1 MSPGYSSQDI
11 EGRCPTCGATA
22 VSDARFCGICG
33 AAQLPPGFAPTPAAV
48 TAPPGEIAWEI
59 DMPLLTSR
67 FILYD
72 FGKVFLWTAL
82 FMIVLLSIAFA
93 LAGEFSAEDFLMIT
107 AMTGLAVFILA
118 LLVVF
123 VMAVFFN
130 NRYRASFVI
139 SEQGVGYESRSRRGK
154 WANRAAIAAGA
165 LSGRPGVAG
174 AGLLAASQES
184 MAIGWS
190 EIQRVNEH
198 AADRVFSL
206 RNSWRVVLR
215 LHCTPENYASVRA
228 LLAARLPAGTIV
240 SGPGVGGAEPFR
252 RFLLGAAAWA
262 AIHFSSAS
270 PEPLPWIVAAAF
282 ALAASGWFQ
291 GGVRTLL
298 SLAAAAAAAVQL
310 AAWPGGLDPVLS
322 SGWNAI
328 PAAIGFAAFAA
339 AVLESFVRP
348 RQAAAAV
355 ILAAMLLA
363 PAPASAADRQKPPW
377 QGLNFFSIDDELAL
391 GRKYSADLDRRLPL
405 VTNSD
410 ANAAVDRI
418 GRRLAAH
425 APRPA
430 EWRFSVVNTREVNA
444 FAVPGGFIYVN
455 RGLIDLAETEDELA
469 GVLAHEI
476 AHVVARHSTRAMS
489 KQLLLAAVAM
499 GASLA
504 VSRKSDR
511 WGDII
516 ATAGGAGVLMA
527 GLKYSRNDEY
537 QADRLGAEIMQA
549 AGYSPHGLTDFF
561 EKLRGESAGRGTSR
575 GARFL
580 ALVSTHPPTGER
592 IARLKPLLANA
603 PPPAVQPRNE
613 LTLAQAALRALPF
626 PDPAR
631 DSGLSGAVSALA
643 REPGQPTTPA
653 PSSLEWRSAHRIRV
667 PGNTVWL
674 STGLSVRRNN
684 AIAIQAEGEIQP
696 IKGSDDA
703 CGPDGLPG
711 ASGGFFKPISRANTG
726 ALLARV
732 KSLKNQTSPPVL
744 IGEGA
749 SFTAPFDGIL
759 ELGIN
764 DDNNFDNRGEFQ
776 TQILIRRGGAR

>member
-1 MSPGYSSQDI
+1 MDPGHSSRVA
-11 EGRCPTCGATA
+11 GGPCPACGAPTA
-22 VSDARFCGICG
+22 GEAQFCGLCG
-33 AAQLPPGFAPTPAAV
+33 AALPASA
-48 TAPPGEIAWEI
+48 TAPPGEIVWEI

-82 FMIVLLSIAFA
+82 IMIVLLSFAFA
-93 LAGEFSAEDFLMIT
+93 LAGEFSAEEFLMIS

-118 LLVVF
+118 LLVIF

-130 NRYRASFVI
+130 DRYRASFAI
-139 SEQGVGYESRSRRGK
+139 NSEGVGYESRSNRGK

-174 AGLLAASQES
+174 AGLLAASRES
-184 MAIGWS
+184 MAIGWN

-215 LHCTPENYASVRA
+215 LHCTPENYATVRA
-228 LLAARLPAGTIV
+228 LLAARLPNGTIV
-240 SGPGVGGAEPFR
+240 SGPGIGAAEPFR
-252 RFLLGAAAWA
+252 RLALGASAWA
-262 AIHFSSAS
+262 AIHFGSAA
-270 PEPLPWIVAAAF
+270 PEPLPWIAAAAL
-282 ALAASGWFQ
+282 ALAASGWFA

-298 SLAAAAAAAVQL
+298 SFTGAAAAAIQL
-310 AAWPGGLDPVLS
+310 AAWPGGLDPVFA
-322 SGWNAI
+322 SGWKAL

-339 AVLESFVRP
+339 AVLEGFVRP
-348 RQAAAAV
+348 RQTTA
-355 ILAAMLLA
+355 ILLLAALIVTPP
-363 PAPASAADRQKPPW
+363 PAAAADRQKPPW
-377 QGLNFFSIDDELAL
+377 QGLNFFSVDDELAL
-391 GRKYSADLDRRLPL
+391 GRKYAADLDRRLPL
-405 VTNSD
+405 VTRSE

-430 EWRFSVVNTREVNA
+430 DWRFSVVNTREVNA
-444 FAVPGGFIYVN
+444 FAVPGGYIYVN
-455 RGLIDLAETEDELA
+455 RGLVELAETEDELA

-489 KQLLLAAVAM
+489 KQLLLTAVAM

-504 VSRKSDR
+504 VSRKSER

-549 AGYSPHGLTDFF
+549 AGYSPHGLATFF
-561 EKLRGESAGRGTSR
+561 EKLQAESAGRGASR

-592 IARLKPLLANA
+592 IARLQPLLATA
-603 PPPAVQPRNE
+603 SPPAIQPRNE
-613 LTLAQAALRALPF
+613 LALAQAALRALPF

-631 DSGLSGAVSALA
+631 DSGLSGAVAALA
-643 REPGQPTTPA
+643 REPGQSATPA
-653 PSSLEWRSAHRIRV
+653 PSSLEWRAAHRIRV

-684 AIAIQAEGEIQP
+684 SVAIQAEGEIQP
-696 IKGSDDA
+696 VKGSDDS
-703 CGPDGLPG
+703 CGPEGLPG
-711 ASGGFFKPISRANTG
+711 AAGGFFKPISRANTG
-726 ALLARV
+726 ALLARI
-732 KSLKNQTSPPVL
+732 KSLKNQTSTPVL

-749 SFTAPFDGIL
+749 AFTAPFDGIL

-776 TQILIRRGGAR
+776 TQILIRKGGAR

>member
-1 MSPGYSSQDI
+1 MNAGHASRVAGGQ
-11 EGRCPTCGATA
+11 CPACGAPTA
-22 VSDARFCGICG
+22 GEAQFCGLCG
-33 AAQLPPGFAPTPAAV
+33 AALPASA
-48 TAPPGEIAWEI
+48 TAPPGEIVWEI

-82 FMIVLLSIAFA
+82 IMIVLLSVAFA
-93 LAGEFSAEDFLMIT
+93 LAGEFSAEEFLMIS

-118 LLVVF
+118 LLVIF

-130 NRYRASFVI
+130 DRYRASFAI
-139 SEQGVGYESRSRRGK
+139 NSEGVGYESRSNRGK

-174 AGLLAASQES
+174 AGLLAASRES
-184 MAIGWS
+184 MAIGWN

-215 LHCTPENYASVRA
+215 LHCTPENYATVRA
-228 LLAARLPAGTIV
+228 LLAARLPNGTIV
-240 SGPGVGGAEPFR
+240 SGPGIGAAEPFR
-252 RFLLGAAAWA
+252 RLALGASAWA
-262 AIHFSSAS
+262 AIHFGSAA
-270 PEPLPWIVAAAF
+270 PEPLPWIAAAAL
-282 ALAASGWFQ
+282 ALAASGWFA

-298 SLAAAAAAAVQL
+298 SLAAPQPPPSSCRL
-310 AAWPGGLDPVLS
+310 AGGLDRYSP
-322 SGWNAI
+322 GWKAL

-339 AVLESFVRP
+339 AALQSFAPPRP
-348 RQAAAAV
+348 AATSLV
-355 ILAAMLLA
+355 LAALLLA
-363 PAPASAADRQKPPW
+363 PPPAAADRQKPPW
-377 QGLNFFSIDDELAL
+377 EGLNFFSVDDELAL
-391 GRKYSADLDRRLPL
+391 GRKYAADLDRRLPL
-405 VTNSD
+405 VAGSEAGT
-410 ANAAVDRI
+410 AVDRI

-425 APRPA
+425 APRAA

-444 FAVPGGFIYVN
+444 FAVPGGYIYVN
-455 RGLIDLAETEDELA
+455 RGLVELAETEDELA

-489 KQLLLAAVAM
+489 KQLLLTAVAM

-504 VSRKSDR
+504 VSRKSER

-549 AGYSPHGLTDFF
+549 AGYSPHGLATFF
-561 EKLRGESAGRGTSR
+561 EKLQGKSAGRGASR

-592 IARLKPLLANA
+592 IARLQPLLATA
-603 PPPAVQPRNE
+603 SPPAIQPRNE
-613 LTLAQAALRALPF
+613 LALAQAALRALPF

-631 DSGLSGAVSALA
+631 DSGLSGAVAALA
-643 REPGQPTTPA
+643 REPGQSATPA
-653 PSSLEWRSAHRIRV
+653 PSSLEWRAAHRIRV
-667 PGNTVWL
+667 PGNTVWR

-684 AIAIQAEGEIQP
+684 SVAIQAEGEIQP
-696 IKGSDDA
+696 VKGSDDS
-703 CGPDGLPG
+703 CGPEGLPG
-711 ASGGFFKPISRANTG
+711 AAGGFFKPISRANTG
-726 ALLARV
+726 ALLARI
-732 KSLKNQTSPPVL
+732 KSLKNQTSTPVL

-749 SFTAPFDGIL
+749 AFTAPFDGIL

-776 TQILIRRGGAR
+776 TQILIRKGGAR

>member
-1 MSPGYSSQDI
+1 MNAGHASRVAGGQ
-11 EGRCPTCGATA
+11 CPACGAPTA
-22 VSDARFCGICG
+22 GEAQFCGLCG
-33 AAQLPPGFAPTPAAV
+33 AALPASA
-48 TAPPGEIAWEI
+48 TAPPGEIVWEI

-82 FMIVLLSIAFA
+82 IMIVLLSVAFA
-93 LAGEFSAEDFLMIT
+93 LAGEFSAEEFLMIS

-118 LLVVF
+118 LLVIF

-130 NRYRASFVI
+130 NRYRASFAI
-139 SEQGVGYESRSRRGK
+139 NSEGIGYVSRSNRGR
-154 WANRAAIAAGA
+154 WANRAAIAAGV

-174 AGLLAASQES
+174 AGLLAASRES
-184 MAIGWS
+184 MGIEWS

-215 LHCTPENYASVRA
+215 LHCTPENYAAVRA
-228 LLAARLPAGTIV
+228 LLAARLPAGAIV
-240 SGPGVGGAEPFR
+240 SGPGIGAAEPFR
-252 RFLLGAAAWA
+252 RLLLGFAAWA
-262 AIHFSSAS
+262 AIHFGAAS
-270 PEPLPWIVAAAF
+270 PEPLPWIAAASI

-298 SLAAAAAAAVQL
+298 SLAAAATATVQL
-310 AAWPGGLDPVLS
+310 AAWPGGLDAVFA
-322 SGWNAI
+322 SGWNAL
-328 PAAIGFAAFAA
+328 PTAIGFAAFAA
-339 AVLESFVRP
+339 AALQSFATPRP
-348 RQAAAAV
+348 AATSLV
-355 ILAAMLLA
+355 LAALLLA
-363 PAPASAADRQKPPW
+363 PPPAAADRQKQPW
-377 QGLNFFSIDDELAL
+377 EGLNFFSVDDELAL
-391 GRKYSADLDRRLPL
+391 GRKYAADLDRRLPL
-405 VTNSD
+405 VAGSEAGT
-410 ANAAVDRI
+410 AVDRI

-425 APRPA
+425 APRAA

-444 FAVPGGFIYVN
+444 FAVPGGYIYVN
-455 RGLIDLAETEDELA
+455 RGLVELAESEDELA

-489 KQLLLAAVAM
+489 KQLLLTAVAM

-504 VSRKSDR
+504 VSRKSER

-549 AGYSPHGLTDFF
+549 AGYSPHGLATFF
-561 EKLRGESAGRGTSR
+561 EKLQGESTGRGASR

-592 IARLKPLLANA
+592 IARLQPLLATA
-603 PPPAVQPRNE
+603 SPPAVQPRSE
-613 LTLAQAALRALPF
+613 LALAQAALRTLPF
-626 PDPAR
+626 PDAAR
-631 DSGLSGAVSALA
+631 DSGISGAVAALA
-643 REPGQPTTPA
+643 REHGQSATPA
-653 PSSLEWRSAHRIRV
+653 PSSLEWRAAHRIRV

-684 AIAIQAEGEIQP
+684 TIAIQAEGEIQP

-703 CGPDGLPG
+703 CGPEGLPG
-711 ASGGFFKPISRANTG
+711 ATGGFFKPISRANTG
-726 ALLARV
+726 ALLARI
-732 KSLKNQTSPPVL
+732 KSLKNQTSTPVL

-749 SFTAPFDGIL
+749 AFTAPFDGIL

-776 TQILIRRGGAR
+776 TQILIRKGGAR